1 VKPTLPLIPQ
11 LKPTLPS
18 IPQLKP
24 FIKPIKSIKNKIVY
38 DYKNNTCTIELDTNL
53 CQRLLSGENMFM
65 CKKCDKIYTEHKDL
79 VDHYMIHDKC
89 ETNLIVQDKDKR

>member
-1 VKPTLPLIPQ
+1 VKPTLPL
-11 LKPTLPS
+11 

-38 DYKNNTCTIELDTNL
+38 DNIKNTCTIELATNL

-79 VDHYMIHDKC
+79 LDHYMIHDKC
-89 ETNLIVQDKDKR
+89 ETNLIVQEKDKR